1 MMADLILQV
10 PFQLLL
16 VDWLVGVEGDIGCA
30 RPWMSP
36 LGQGRRDVFLL
47 GGEGAFADTPFVE
60 PSSILRLSAQ
70 QDQIQSVSMEV
81 WSIFPQ

>member
-1 MMADLILQV
+1 
-10 PFQLLL
+10 
-16 VDWLVGVEGDIGCA
+16 
-30 RPWMSP
+30 MSP

-60 PSSILRLSAQ
+60 PSSVLRLSAQ

-81 WSIFPQ
+81 WSISAVTLGSEIRTYAAGKE